1 MNLTWLFLGGVLG
14 LTVGAEL
21 LVRGATRLALLL
33 RISPLVIGLT
43 VVAFGTSAPEFA
55 VSTAA
60 AFNGQA
66 DIALGNVVGSNI
78 FNVLAILG
86 ATALLAPLAV
96 HHKLV
101 RVDVPVMIGVSVLLW
116 WFARD
121 GVWSRVEGT
130 SAFLGLIA
138 YTVWLIRAGRTAAP
152 VAPAS
157 GATPS
162 PLIGP
167 SVRAMWA
174 LALVLCGLVL
184 LVLGSRW
191 FVAGAVQLAR
201 RLGVDEL
208 VIGLTIVA
216 AGTSLPELATSIWAA
231 LRGERDIS
239 VGNIV
244 GSNVFNILGVLG
256 LASAV
261 APAGVPVAP
270 AALAFDI
277 PVMLAVAVVCLP
289 MFFTG
294 RGLARWEGLVL
305 LAYYVAYTAVLI
317 LKATGNPWLAP
328 VTFSLA
334 WGALPLTVLVL
345 AGETY
350 RAWARPASQST

>member
-14 LTVGAEL
+14 LTIGAEL

-60 AFNGQA
+60 ALNGQP

-121 GVWSRVEGT
+121 GVWSRVEGAI
-130 SAFLGLIA
+130 AFLGLIA
-138 YTVWLIRAGRTAAP
+138 YTVWLIRAGRTAVPA
-152 VAPAS
+152 APAG
-157 GATPS
+157 GAAPS
-162 PLIGP
+162 PLVGP
-167 SVRAMWA
+167 FVRAMWA

-216 AGTSLPELATSIWAA
+216 AGTSLPELATSVWAA

-244 GSNVFNILGVLG
+244 GSNIFNILGVLG

-305 LAYYVAYTAVLI
+305 LAYYGAYMTVLI

-328 VTFSLA
+328 LTFSLA

-350 RAWARPASQST
+350 RAFARPASQST